1 MTNRAFLFAGIAA
14 LFAAPAGAS
23 VADFRLPTPT
33 PTPTARAQG
42 PVDPTVPTPQPA
54 TPTPSPTPT
63 LTPAPAPIL
72 TVPELP
78 TATPTPAPRRTA
90 ATPAPGQS
98 PVPSP
103 TQAATGPAPGEETT
117 SAPLPQ
123 TFPGAAA
130 PSTPL
135 AMEEDDADSASWPWL
150 VGLFLLVGAG
160 LAAFLWVRRRIGPI
174 GPVVVAEIERPRV
187 PPAPQPKAEP
197 EPNMV
202 APESVAAVP
211 TPEPTDTAVAA
222 AAPPPLHIAIEPS
235 KLALT
240 LMNATLSYRLTLTNR
255 GAEPLADIAVA
266 ADLIGAHAAL
276 PREEQLAGPLTELAE
291 RHRLAGLAPGE
302 SGEVSGELRLPL
314 AMIRPIIKGEA
325 VLLVP
330 LARFRVSPREGEPR
344 CFTVVVGQPSPR
356 EAAAIQPI
364 RLDLGPRIYDG
375 LAGRAF

>member
-42 PVDPTVPTPQPA
+42 PVDPSVPSPRPA
-54 TPTPSPTPT
+54 TPTPSATPVV
-63 LTPAPAPIL
+63 TPAPAPVL

-78 TATPTPAPRRTA
+78 TPTQTATPAPRRTA
-90 ATPAPGQS
+90 ATPAPAQS
-98 PVPSP
+98 PAASP
-103 TQAATGPAPGEETT
+103 TPAPAETAPLGETPA
-117 SAPLPQ
+117 APLPQ
-123 TFPGAAA
+123 AFPDAAP

-135 AMEEDDADSASWPWL
+135 AAEADDSGSALWPWL
-150 VGLFLLVGAG
+150 VGLFLLAGAG
-160 LAAFLWVRRRIGPI
+160 LAAFLWVRRRIGPT

-187 PPAPQPKAEP
+187 PPAPEPKAEP
-197 EPNMV
+197 RPNTV
-202 APESVAAVP
+202 VPASVAAA
-211 TPEPTDTAVAA
+211 PEPEPADTAA
-222 AAPPPLHIAIEPS
+222 AALHSLHIAIEPS

-240 LMNATLSYRLTLTNR
+240 LINATLSYRLTLTNR
-255 GAEPLADIAVA
+255 GAEALEDITVA

-276 PREEQLAGPLTELAE
+276 SREEQLAGPLTELSE

-302 SGEVSGELRLPL
+302 SGEVSGDLRLPL
-314 AMIRPIIKGEA
+314 AMIRPIVKGRAE
-325 VLLVP
+325 LLVP
-330 LARFRVSPREGEPR
+330 LARFRVSPRGAEPR

-364 RLDLGPRIYDG
+364 RLDLGPRIYGG